1 MAWQRAF
8 ADMKVIA
15 IMIVRNEEAYLSRC
29 LAYLKSQGLRAAVI
43 DNGSTDSTPSI
54 LASHQPDTVVHV
66 EHVPFNGM
74 FEWEALLKHAH
85 AMQAKVDADWVH
97 LNSAD
102 EMCSGT
108 RPGERLLDA
117 IKRVDAEGYD
127 AINYEEFVFP
137 PTSWWRHCEGRE
149 FDRIMKQYYF
159 YAPSPVRQIRTWK
172 NRPGLSNVSSGGH
185 LLTGRELNLHPENF
199 ILRHYIALSRRH
211 FLEKYATR
219 VFPPEELARGWH
231 GNRVGIGTRK
241 VRFPHRRELKV
252 LAAGAPWAMD
262 RSDPWVRH
270 FWE

>member
-137 PTSWWRHCEGRE
+137 PDQLVEALRGQGVRPHHEAVLLLRP
-149 FDRIMKQYYF
+149 Q
-159 YAPSPVRQIRTWK
+159 PSTTDKDVEKPARPEQCLIRG
-172 NRPGLSNVSSGGH
+172 PS
-185 LLTGRELNLHPENF
+185 
-199 ILRHYIALSRRH
+199 A
-211 FLEKYATR
+211 
-219 VFPPEELARGWH
+219 
-231 GNRVGIGTRK
+231 
-241 VRFPHRRELKV
+241 
-252 LAAGAPWAMD
+252 D
-262 RSDPWVRH
+262 RS
-270 FWE
+270 